1 MRPHPHL
8 SVESSSPDPV
18 TEPEPASL
26 ARPWWKDL
34 LWMLGLGVALAAM
47 VGWLASERRAVL
59 TLEPE
64 SRAAVFDDAWA
75 SFQRL
80 CSAPLHTGLVP
91 RCREQARF
99 LLLFPECQGACREQA
114 QLHGRALR

>member
-1 MRPHPHL
+1 MRPKPPL
-8 SVESSSPDPV
+8 SIVSSVPDSSTGPESL
-18 TEPEPASL
+18 SL

-64 SRAAVFDDAWA
+64 ARAAVFDDAWA
-75 SFQRL
+75 GFQRL

-99 LLLFPECQGACREQA
+99 LLLFPECQGACLEQA
-114 QLHGRALR
+114 RVHGRALR

>member
-1 MRPHPHL
+1 MRPKPPL
-8 SVESSSPDPV
+8 SVVPSTPDSV
-18 TEPEPASL
+18 AEPELASL

-34 LWMLGLGVALAAM
+34 LWVLGLGVALAAV

-59 TLEPE
+59 TLEPQD
-64 SRAAVFDDAWA
+64 RAAVFDDAWA
-75 SFQRL
+75 GFQRL

-99 LLLFPECQGACREQA
+99 LLLFPECQGECREQA
-114 QLHGRALR
+114 RVLGRALR